1 MNKSNKVLTLLTVAL
16 TAFSPLT
23 LTACD
28 KNEGNGE
35 AIVQSVY
42 PTFKV
47 MQNATDFPAGTAE
60 IDVALAQGET
70 ESAQLVLTAQGN
82 VSSYELIAS
91 DIQNENGDK
100 FGIDNIE
107 VNVQYYV
114 NVEIKTSG
122 NTNTTYPTGW
132 TPDMLLPMEICKA
145 YGENKIAAGNNQG
158 LTIEF
163 TADANTPAGT
173 YTGSFSLKVD
183 QKTYN
188 IPVSV
193 EVWDIDVSKA
203 YGKTWI
209 GIELS
214 QMWFG
219 ELSNSDE
226 LYKAYY
232 DTLLNKYKTCGGM
245 LPGTYDLH
253 NFVATLDEYWGNPN
267 FTTYEIPAPKNWYIQ
282 DSTLFDYIY
291 LLANATIDKK
301 LSNTPI
307 ERFYLD
313 RAVILPF
320 DEPQSNM
327 ENFNDR
333 VSVCT
338 QQVENAELQVWNRIV
353 AEGRL
358 DAITDEGGTGLN
370 SNFAKRLQESLDISS
385 VVTTHEVDYWGD
397 MIMSY
402 CPAVQHYNTALD
414 RMELAEHAEKWDA
427 EQWFYTCMQP
437 VYPYP
442 SHHIDDYL
450 IGSRTMRWMQKAYN
464 IEGYLYWC
472 ATQYSQSTDAGYQ
485 PLDPY
490 TNPARYFFNG
500 KTFNGDGYL
509 FYPGK
514 KYDSSTPFGS
524 VRLDALRD
532 GQEDY
537 NLMCAYQE
545 KLNELQNYYGWA
557 TAPDVNEVIG
567 LSFDN
572 LFKGSVYSTDDS
584 ALFTARELLARKAV
598 LASGDAKFFYE
609 IKANADGSSTAIFY
623 ASEGTQVTFNGE
635 RLTNATSC
643 GQGVQYSKTFN
654 AIQLKELQISVVKG
668 EKTID
673 FTDSLGQ
680 SKASASVNKDNENLI
695 YVSENSQRSVNG
707 NELTVLL
714 KSWSD
719 PDSMAAT
726 ERFTPR
732 IDLGK
737 GLFPVN
743 FKEIQTISFE
753 ITYIPSTAEK
763 IHQTRDFTIA
773 LSVDTSKKGKQLD
786 RYRIKAGETI
796 RIECKNVYQTA
807 ATLNAGYL
815 SLQFDNKYFDY
826 LTNTSGLFADGTF
839 IISNV
844 QYSVRGAK

>member
-1 MNKSNKVLTLLTVAL
+1 MLALLTVAL
-16 TAFSPLT
+16 TSFSTLT
-23 LTACD
+23 LSAC
-28 KNEGNGE
+28 KEKEGNGDVV
-35 AIVQSVY
+35 VQSVY

-47 MQNATDFPAGTAE
+47 MQSATDFPKGEAE
-60 IDVALAQGET
+60 IDVQLAQGET
-70 ESAQLVLTAQGN
+70 ESAQLVLTAKEN

-91 DIQNENGDK
+91 DIQNEHGDK
-100 FGIDNIE
+100 FGINNIE
-107 VNVQYYV
+107 VDVQYYV
-114 NVEIKTSG
+114 NVEQKTSG
-122 NTNTTYPTGW
+122 NNNAAYPTGW
-132 TPDMLLPMEICKA
+132 TPDMLMPMETCKA
-145 YGENKIAAGNNQG
+145 YGENKIQAGNNQG
-158 LTIEF
+158 LTVEF
-163 TADANTPAGT
+163 TADPNTPAGT
-173 YTGSFSLKVD
+173 YQGTFTLKVD
-183 QKTYN
+183 KKTYE

-226 LYKAYY
+226 LYKTYY

-253 NFVATLDEYWGNPN
+253 NFVATLDSYWENPN
-267 FTTYEIPAPKNWYIQ
+267 FTTYEIPSPKDWYIQ
-282 DSTLFDYIY
+282 DSVLFDYIY

-301 LSNTPI
+301 LADTPI
-307 ERFYLD
+307 DRFYLE

-320 DEPQSNM
+320 DEPQSNTDT
-327 ENFNDR
+327 FNDR

-338 QQVENAELQVWNRIV
+338 QQVESAELQVWNRIV
-353 AEGRL
+353 DEGRL
-358 DAITDEGGTGLN
+358 DEITDEGGTGLN
-370 SNFAKRLQESLDISS
+370 SNFAKHLKESLDISS

-402 CPAVQHYNTALD
+402 CPAVQHYHTALD
-414 RMELAEHAEKWDA
+414 RMELAEHSEKWNA

-472 ATQYSQSTDAGYQ
+472 ATQYSQSTEAGYQ

-490 TNPARYFFNG
+490 TNPARYFFG
-500 KTFNGDGYL
+500 SKTFNGDGYL

-514 KYDSSTPFGS
+514 KYDSATPFGS
-524 VRLDALRD
+524 IRLDTLRD

-537 NLMCAYQE
+537 NLMCTYQD
-545 KLNELQNYYGWA
+545 KLNELQNYYGW
-557 TAPDVNEVIG
+557 TTVPDVNDVIG
-567 LSFDN
+567 LLYDN
-572 LFKGSVYSTDDS
+572 LFNGSVYSTDDK
-584 ALFTARELLARKAV
+584 ALFDARELLAKKAV
-598 LASGDAKFFYE
+598 LANSDAKFFYE
-609 IKANADGSSTAIFY
+609 IKANSDGSSTAIFY
-623 ASEGTQVTFNGE
+623 VSNGTQVTFNGE
-635 RLTNATSC
+635 NLTNKTVC
-643 GQGVQYSKTFN
+643 GEGVQFSKTFN
-654 AIQLKELQISVVKG
+654 PLELKNLKISVTKG
-668 EKTID
+668 EQTVS

-680 SKASASVNKDNENLI
+680 SKTSAFVQKENENI
-695 YVSENSQRSVNG
+695 IFVSENSESNVNG
-707 NELTVLL
+707 NEINVLL

-719 PDSMAAT
+719 PDNMAAT
-726 ERFTPR
+726 DRFTPR

-737 GLFPVN
+737 GLFSVD
-743 FKEIQTISFE
+743 FKNIQTISFDIMYVPTSSEE
-753 ITYIPSTAEK
+753 IY
-763 IHQTRDFTIA
+763 QTRDLTIT
-773 LSVDTSKKGKQLD
+773 LSLDTSKKGKQLE
-786 RYRIKAGETI
+786 RYRIKAGETVH
-796 RIECKNVYQTA
+796 IECKNVYQTA

-826 LTNTSGLFADGTF
+826 LTNTSGLYADGNF

-844 QYSVRGAK
+844 EYSIRGAK